1 MEMEEEWRVYSMT
14 VALGDHEEWAAEEEE
29 VK

>member
-1 MEMEEEWRVYSMT
+1 MEMAEEWKVCFMT

-29 VK
+29 IK

>member
-1 MEMEEEWRVYSMT
+1 MT

-29 VK
+29 IKWAIKRDEYEP